1 MINDSTRNEETTCF
15 TVFSLFITIITTVTE
30 LSLKKYYA
38 VHVSHEYDVKYFWN
52 MFLADVY
59 WLCIVGS

>member
-38 VHVSHEYDVKYFWN
+38 VHVSHEYDVKYF
-52 MFLADVY
+52 
-59 WLCIVGS
+59 